1 MTRRVTLVTGASSGI
16 GRELALQAAE
26 DSRAVILAARR
37 EGRLE
42 ELAGRIR
49 ELPGAP
55 EAVVVPADLAGEDGR
70 KAFLEGLG
78 ELEAGRGL
86 AVDHLV
92 NNAGLGHDGPF
103 HENDPGREATTVA
116 VNAAAVHHLCR
127 ALLPGMAERG
137 YGRVLNVASTAAY
150 QPLPYMATYGAT
162 KAFVL
167 SLSEALWW
175 EYRGTGVTVTC
186 LAPGRTST
194 EFFDDAGMEG
204 IAFMKFPAAS
214 ARRVARA
221 GYRGMQAGKR
231 VVVPGFQN
239 KLTAWLAPR
248 LPRRPV
254 LALAAALFA
263 PRASGRG

>member
-1 MTRRVTLVTGASSGI
+1 MSRPVTLVTGASSGI
-16 GRELALQAAE
+16 GRELALVAAE
-26 DSRAVILAARR
+26 ESRAVVLAARR
-37 EGRLE
+37 EERLE
-42 ELAGRIR
+42 ALAGRIR

-55 EAVVVPADLAGEDGR
+55 EAVVVPADLADREGR
-70 KAFLEGLG
+70 EAFLG
-78 ELEAGRGL
+78 ELASLEARGL
-86 AVDHLV
+86 AIDHLV

-116 VNAAAVHHLCR
+116 VNAVALHELCR
-127 ALLPGMAERG
+127 ALLPGMVERG

-194 EFFDDAGMEG
+194 EFFEDAGMEG
-204 IAFMKFPAAS
+204 VAFMKMPAAS
-214 ARRVARA
+214 ARSVARA
-221 GYRGMQAGKR
+221 GHRGMQAGRR

-263 PRASGRG
+263 PRDSSSR